1 MWYLSL
7 RERGSGK
14 KESEK
19 KEGDRM
25 DKGALHEEKA
35 HVETETDKVTQS
47 RVALT
52 ARGRGRERKRVTES
66 ERVFITVF
74 TFPLSSFIPLY

>member
-1 MWYLSL
+1 MRSVWYLSL

-14 KESEK
+14 KERESER

-25 DKGALHEEKA
+25 DKGALRAKKKA

-52 ARGRGRERKRVTES
+52 ERES
-66 ERVFITVF
+66 ESGLVITVF

>member
-1 MWYLSL
+1 MRSVWYLDL

-14 KESEK
+14 SEIEK
-19 KEGDRM
+19 KRGDPM
-25 DKGALHEEKA
+25 DKEALHAKLV

-52 ARGRGRERKRVTES
+52 ER
-66 ERVFITVF
+66 
-74 TFPLSSFIPLY
+74 